1 MWILGRKG
9 LILAHKLFPPSIVSH
24 LTPTNHCCLDIN
36 RLFQPT
42 FPPPLSNHYIGWF
55 LAKMQL
61 KMNKGVY

>member
-1 MWILGRKG
+1 MWILGLKG
-9 LILAHKLFPPSIVSH
+9 LILAHKLFQPSIVSH

-42 FPPPLSNHYIGWF
+42 FPPSLSNHYICWF